1 MNKTLRILL
10 LAIGGALIGA
20 SANQLN
26 TANGAVMFTLGI
38 LLAVFSMITFTEKN
52 KKENKKA
59 DKKPEKINPYKQKAK
74 KKK

>member
-26 TANGAVMFTLGI
+26 TANGAVLFTFGI

-52 KKENKKA
+52 KKA
-59 DKKPEKINPYKQKAK
+59 DKKPEKINPYKKKSK